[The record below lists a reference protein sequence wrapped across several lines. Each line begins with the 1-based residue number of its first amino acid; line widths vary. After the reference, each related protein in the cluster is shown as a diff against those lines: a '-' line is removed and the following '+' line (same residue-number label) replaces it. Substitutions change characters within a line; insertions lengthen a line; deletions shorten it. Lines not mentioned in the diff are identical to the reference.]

1 MGVSPSP
8 PPEPSMPILINQ
20 VMETWY
26 AWELRGRGWEVW
38 PGAVEL
44 EPPFRPFLFHA
55 PFATSAIV
63 DDGRTVSGF
72 DALVERIAGLFQP
85 SPSVASKQF
94 EPSEPDP
101 CYLDE
106 SSALAELHVVLPPDT
121 KIHSAAAEQF
131 LIASP
136 GPLAFEVIGTP
147 DAITVQFVC
156 RDRERSR
163 LAAQLGAYIPDA
175 VLSDADGFLER
186 HWKLGRE
193 SLIVEFGLGAEF
205 MRPLR
210 TLADRDG
217 DVLATIVAAL
227 STLAREEV
235 ALIQVLMEKTRH
247 PWTES
252 IRRCV
257 SDGQGGAFFSDAPDM
272 LPLAREKTGRPLFAT
287 VIRVAVQSAN
297 TARNHDIMRAVAAA
311 LQHLSRPDSNELIPL
326 ANTGYPE
333 ADHSEDVIARR
344 CRRSGMLLNL
354 DELVSLV
361 HAPSPA
367 VRNPKLVRQI
377 RRTKAVPQIAVGH
390 DLVLGEN
397 VHAGEIRPVTVSDE
411 LRSRHLHLVGATGT
425 GKSTLLLNLIF
436 QDLDAGRGLAL
447 LDPHGD
453 VVEEILGRVPS
464 SRVDDVVLID
474 PANVA
479 RPVGFNP
486 LQAHSEHERTL
497 LLSDLVAVFRRLSTS
512 WGDQMHSVLANAIA
526 AMLESESGGTL
537 ADLRRFLVEPDFRRR
552 FLGTVRDPEIVYY
565 WTKEF
570 PLLTG
575 RPHASLLTRLDTF
588 LRPKLIRGMVTQT
601 QGIDL
606 GSLMNDRKVILI
618 KLAQGA
624 IGEENAALLGSL
636 FVTKFHQLALGRH
649 EQRPDERHLFTLYVD
664 EFGHFVTPSMAS
676 LLTGARKFGLGLVLA
691 HQELRQIW
699 NQDRDVAAAVLANA
713 GVRVCFRVGDD
724 DAKHLA
730 EGLGEFTADDLRNLA
745 TGEAICRIER
755 PAWSCNLR
763 TLPVESVDAGSA
775 QARREQIVAGSNTR
789 YGGQP
794 YDATPIALAGP
805 PYQKRDE
812 HRERAVALPEPPIV
826 PPSVP
831 GLPAPAV
838 LPVRQA
844 STPGRG
850 GRQHKYLQQLVAS
863 LAQERGWKTTV
874 EAPNG
879 TGSIDVGL
887 DRGERRIA
895 FQISVTT
902 APEYEMEG
910 VHKCLAAGFE
920 RVVLVATEP
929 RTRKKIADLLEGL
942 APIER
947 ERVFVI
953 PPEDIPATLEHL
965 GLPVI
970 KETVT
975 RGYRVRVKSSS
986 ARPGESPA
994 RTIAKT
1000 VLDALTRLGSSGKRP
1015 HGEEH

>member
-1 MGVSPSP
+1 
-8 PPEPSMPILINQ
+8 MPILIDQ
-20 VMETWY
+20 VMEAWY

-38 PGAVEL
+38 PAAVQL

-55 PFATSAIV
+55 PFGAAPV
-63 DDGRTVSGF
+63 LDDGRTVSGF
-72 DALVERIAGLFQP
+72 DALVERISGLFQP
-85 SPSVASKQF
+85 SVPPSRYF
-94 EPSEPDP
+94 EITEPEPDYIEETSP
-101 CYLDE
+101 L
-106 SSALAELHVVLPPDT
+106 SELQVVLPQDT
-121 KIHSAAAEQF
+121 KIPIAAAEQF
-131 LIASP
+131 LIAAP
-136 GPLAFEVIGTP
+136 GPVAFEVIGT
-147 DAITVQFVC
+147 AETITVQFAC
-156 RDRERSR
+156 KDRERSR
-163 LAAQLGAYIPDA
+163 LAAQLAAYIPDA

-186 HWKLGRE
+186 HWKLGHE
-193 SLIVEFGLGAEF
+193 SLVVEFGLGAEF

-210 TLADRDG
+210 VLADRDG

-227 STLAREEV
+227 STLRRGEV
-235 ALIQVLMEKTRH
+235 ALIQVLTEKTRH
-247 PWTES
+247 AWIES

-257 SDGQGGAFFSDAPDM
+257 SNGQGGAFFSDAPDM

-287 VIRVAVQSAN
+287 VIRIAVQSDNA
-297 TARNHDIMRAVAAA
+297 TRKHDIMRGVAAA

-326 ANTGYPE
+326 ANTDYPE
-333 ADHSEDVIARR
+333 GDHEEDVIARR

-361 HAPSPA
+361 HVPSPA

-377 RRTKAVPQIAVGH
+377 RHTKAVPQIAVGH
-390 DLVLGEN
+390 DLLLGEN
-397 VHAGEIRPVTVSDE
+397 IHAGEIRPVTVSSE
-411 LRSRHLHLVGATGT
+411 LRQRHLHIVGATGT
-425 GKSTLLLNLIF
+425 GKSTFLLNLIL
-436 QDLDAGRGLAL
+436 QDLAAGRGLAV

-453 VVEEILGRVPS
+453 VVEEILGRVPT

-474 PANVA
+474 PADVA

-497 LLSDLVAVFRRLSTS
+497 LLSDLVAVFRRLSTT

-526 AMLESESGGTL
+526 AVLESETGGTL
-537 ADLRRFLVEPDFRRR
+537 ADLRRFLVEPEFRRR
-552 FLGTVRDPEIVYY
+552 FLSTVRDPEIVYY

-588 LRPKLIRGMVTQT
+588 LRPKLIRGMVTQS

-606 GSLMNDRKVILI
+606 GSLMNDGKIILI

-624 IGEENAALLGSL
+624 IGEENATLLGSL
-636 FVTKFHQLALGRH
+636 FVTKFNQLAIARH
-649 EQRPDERHLFTLYVD
+649 EHRPDERRLFTLYVD

-691 HQELRQIW
+691 HQELRQLW

-713 GVRVCFRVGDD
+713 GVRVCFRVGDE

-755 PAWSCNLR
+755 SDWSCNLR
-763 TLPVESVDAGSA
+763 TLPVESVDAEA
-775 QARREQIVAGSNTR
+775 ARARREQVIAGSNAR

-794 YDATPIALAGP
+794 YDPALNFVTEPPRPRPRNSPNGDPGP
-805 PYQKRDE
+805 VETAILLPPSLPQ
-812 HRERAVALPEPPIV
+812 LPET
-826 PPSVP
+826 
-831 GLPAPAV
+831 V
-838 LPVRQA
+838 LPTFRHA

-850 GRQHKYLQQLVAS
+850 GRRHKYLQQLVAS
-863 LAQERGWKTTV
+863 LAQERGWKTTI

-879 TGSIDVGL
+879 AGSIDVAL
-887 DRGERRIA
+887 ERDERRIA

-902 APEYEMEG
+902 APEYEVEAM
-910 VHKCLAAGFE
+910 HKILAAGFE
-920 RVVLVATEP
+920 RVLLVATEP
-929 RTRKKIADLLEGL
+929 RTRQKVADLLEAL

-947 ERVFVI
+947 ERVLVI
-953 PPEDIPATLEHL
+953 PPEDIPITLEHL
-965 GLPVI
+965 GLPVV

-975 RGYRVRVKSSS
+975 RGYRVRVKASS

-1000 VLDALTRLGSSGKRP
+1000 VLDALTRLGSSGKDP
-1015 HGEEH
+1015 NGKEP

>member
-1 MGVSPSP
+1 MGVSSSP
-8 PPEPSMPILINQ
+8 RLEPSMPILIDQ
-20 VMETWY
+20 VMEAWY

-38 PGAVEL
+38 PAAVKL
-44 EPPFRPFLFHA
+44 EPPFRPFFFHA
-55 PFATSAIV
+55 PFGAAPIL

-72 DALVERIAGLFQP
+72 DALVERIAGLLQLSRP
-85 SPSVASKQF
+85 AAPKQF
-94 EPSEPDP
+94 EPTEPDP
-101 CYLDE
+101 CYIDE
-106 SSALAELHVVLPPDT
+106 SSALAELHVVLPLDT

-131 LIASP
+131 LIAAP
-136 GPLAFEVIGTP
+136 GPLAFEVIGT
-147 DAITVQFVC
+147 AQAVTVQFAC
-156 RDRERSR
+156 KDRERDR
-163 LAAQLGAYIPDA
+163 LAAQLAAYIPDA

-210 TLADRDG
+210 VLADRDG

-227 STLAREEV
+227 STLTREEV

-257 SDGQGGAFFSDAPDM
+257 SDGEGGAFFSDAPDM
-272 LPLAREKTGRPLFAT
+272 LPLAKEKTGRPLFAT
-287 VIRVAVQSAN
+287 VIRIAVQSAN
-297 TARNHDIMRAVAAA
+297 AARNHDIMRGVAAA
-311 LQHLSRPDSNELIPL
+311 LGHLSRPDSNELIPL
-326 ANTGYPE
+326 ANAGYPE
-333 ADHSEDVIARR
+333 ADHAEDVIARR

-354 DELVSLV
+354 DEVVSLV
-361 HAPSPA
+361 HVPSPA

-377 RRTKAVPQIAVGH
+377 RRTRAVPQIAVGH
-390 DLVLGEN
+390 DFVLGEN
-397 VHAGEIRPVTVSDE
+397 AHSGEIRSVTVSDE
-411 LRSRHLHLVGATGT
+411 LRRRHLHLVGATGT
-425 GKSTLLLNLIF
+425 GKSTLLLNLIL
-436 QDLDAGRGLAL
+436 QDLAAGRGLAV

-453 VVEEILGRVPS
+453 VVEEILGRVPT

-474 PANVA
+474 PADVA

-497 LLSDLVAVFRRLSTS
+497 LLSDLVAVFRRLSTT

-526 AMLESESGGTL
+526 AVLESETGGTL
-537 ADLRRFLVEPDFRRR
+537 ADLRRFLVEADFRRG
-552 FLGTVRDPEIVYY
+552 FLSTVRDPEIVYY

-624 IGEENAALLGSL
+624 IGEENATLLGSL

-649 EQRPDERHLFTLYVD
+649 DHRPDERHLFTLYVD

-691 HQELRQIW
+691 HQELRQLW

-713 GVRVCFRVGDD
+713 GVRVCFRVGDE

-755 PAWSCNLR
+755 PDWSCNLR
-763 TLPVESVDAGSA
+763 TLPLESVDAETA
-775 QARREQIVAGSNTR
+775 QACRGQVVAGSHAAGDTSSDRSPRFNAR
-789 YGGQP
+789 PRRPPAQIPPAPGGEP
-794 YDATPIALAGP
+794 CPATGLEGHD
-805 PYQKRDE
+805 RG
-812 HRERAVALPEPPIV
+812 RERSGQHRCGARARRAANRRPDLRHDWARLRNGGDPE
-826 PPSVP
+826 VP
-831 GLPAPAV
+831 G
-838 LPVRQA
+838 
-844 STPGRG
+844 
-850 GRQHKYLQQLVAS
+850 
-863 LAQERGWKTTV
+863 
-874 EAPNG
+874 
-879 TGSIDVGL
+879 
-887 DRGERRIA
+887 
-895 FQISVTT
+895 
-902 APEYEMEG
+902 
-910 VHKCLAAGFE
+910 C
-920 RVVLVATEP
+920 
-929 RTRKKIADLLEGL
+929 
-942 APIER
+942 
-947 ERVFVI
+947 
-953 PPEDIPATLEHL
+953 
-965 GLPVI
+965 
-970 KETVT
+970 
-975 RGYRVRVKSSS
+975 RVRAGR
-986 ARPGESPA
+986 ARRDRA
-994 RTIAKT
+994 
-1000 VLDALTRLGSSGKRP
+1000 P
-1015 HGEEH
+1015 HPQEDC